1 MLKRLQLSQFQD
13 FWNPLS
19 TRPQPG
25 VYFCRAAGYS
35 PALEQFIEQALQKRT
50 ELPMRLTGKLQN
62 PDGGQLAYLRET
74 LGDDFACDPAFFDT
88 QLKKWLPRL
97 SDAQR
102 HNLSGSI
109 HQTLLSLRAQGK
121 NDNML
126 RNAYLKFLCWMYYR
140 FEQLLHR
147 LEQDPLPKILY
158 DGQLSAHELQLFCV
172 LADAGCDIMLIEPQ
186 GDSAYLALDPQ
197 SRETYLCPFAG
208 QQPFPNGFSLETR
221 MKQYRPPRPAQ
232 PARPATPSAARP
244 TASAPSRP
252 ATPSAARP
260 AASSPSRPAPST
272 PSPSRPAQAS
282 RPAPRPSRTPAEL
295 FPNAPVCAVNTW
307 LSGDLMADSLRDPA
321 ERGAE
326 QSYIYNMFVRILGVS
341 DKSSYTRD
349 LFLWRKK
356 LADTGRH
363 VTVLEELPIPTP
375 NETAKV
381 AQCSAQSAAQVIAGL
396 LPMLQPTAN
405 AKLDAAA
412 GRALVE
418 LLTEMEQ
425 ANESPMR
432 IKNRAVYVICWFN
445 RYFRTLFEGY
455 SNGKLPVLFYFG
467 ICRTAFEAMFL
478 RFLARMP
485 IDVIEIYPEH
495 ASDCR
500 LTDKLLFDRVYDDT
514 LHLDRFPQSADAAE
528 YSTAAYHAEQELT
541 ETLYQDSGLYRDR
554 QHHKATAVTLR
565 TMCEEVYLLWDKEAL
580 LRPGFETVDDTVLVP
595 VLTAKVSGVKN
606 ADTGAYWSQIK
617 RLVDED
623 TQVVTRL
630 PYLGAVDQSRLNP
643 VPFIKNRKLQRD
655 ALKNS
660 PAYPYALLRPE
671 IQDFLLDKVQALLDS
686 GVIRGTFSQGME
698 YKILSVAMNL
708 PKDIVRILQKADFTK
723 TVPKLMVVST
733 GEAQCSLED
742 AIFLALLHLCC
753 FDVVLF
759 VPTGY
764 QIVEKYYA
772 EPLFDEHQA
781 GEYLYDLQPPYL
793 CGTASANE
801 GIFTRFFRRGHL

>member
-1 MLKRLQLSQFQD
+1 MLKRLQLNQFED
-13 FWNPLS
+13 FWTPLA

-25 VYFCRAAGYS
+25 TYFCRAAGYS
-35 PALEQFIEQALQKRT
+35 PALEQFVEQALQKRT
-50 ELPMRLTGKLQN
+50 QIPMRLTGKLQN

-97 SDAQR
+97 SDTQR
-102 HNLSGSI
+102 ANLAGSM
-109 HQTLLSLRAQGK
+109 HQTLLSLRTQGK

-126 RNAYLKFLCWMYYR
+126 RNAYIKFLCWMYYR

-147 LEQDPLPKILY
+147 LGQDPLPKILY
-158 DGQLSAHELQLFCV
+158 DGTLSAHELQLFCV
-172 LADAGCDIMLIEPQ
+172 LADAGCDIMLIEPK
-186 GDSAYLALDPQ
+186 GDSNYHTLDPQ
-197 SRETYLCPFAG
+197 SKESTLCAFAG
-208 QQPFPNGFSLETR
+208 QQPFPADFSLEER
-221 MKQYRPPRPAQ
+221 MKHYRPPQAARPAPTPSRPTQPPRPTRPAPRPTPTPSASRPAQ
-232 PARPATPSAARP
+232 P
-244 TASAPSRP
+244 
-252 ATPSAARP
+252 
-260 AASSPSRPAPST
+260 
-272 PSPSRPAQAS
+272 S

-295 FPNAPVCAVNTW
+295 FPNAPVIAVNTW

-321 ERGAE
+321 ERGPEKA
-326 QSYIYNMFVRILGVS
+326 YIYNMFVRILGVS

-356 LADTGRH
+356 LEDTGRH

-375 NETAKV
+375 DETAKV
-381 AQCSAQSAAQVIAGL
+381 AQCNAQSAAQVIAGL

-418 LLTEMEQ
+418 LLTEMEK

-455 SNGKLPVLFYFG
+455 TSGKLPVLLYFG

-478 RFLARMP
+478 RFLARLP

-495 ASDCR
+495 AADCR
-500 LTDKLLFDRVYDDT
+500 LADKLLFDRIYDDT
-514 LHLDRFPQSADAAE
+514 LHLDKFPQSADAAQ

-541 ETLYQDSGLYRDR
+541 ETLYQDSGLYRDH
-554 QHHKATAVTLR
+554 QYQKATAVTLR

-606 ADTGAYWSQIK
+606 GDVGAYWSQIK
-617 RLVDED
+617 RLMDED
-623 TQVVTRL
+623 TQVITRF
-630 PYLGAVDQSRLNP
+630 PYLKPADNNRFNP
-643 VPFIKNRKLQRD
+643 VPFIKNRKLQRQ

-660 PAYPYALLRPE
+660 PAYPYGLLRPE
-671 IQDFLLDKVQALLDS
+671 MQDFILDKVQALLDA
-686 GVIRGTFSQGME
+686 GLIRGTFSQGME
-698 YKILSVAMNL
+698 YKILSTAMSL

-723 TVPKLMVVST
+723 TVPKIAVVST

-742 AIFLALLHLCC
+742 AIFLALMHLCC

-764 QIVEKYYA
+764 QIVEQYYA

-793 CGTASANE
+793 GGTASANE